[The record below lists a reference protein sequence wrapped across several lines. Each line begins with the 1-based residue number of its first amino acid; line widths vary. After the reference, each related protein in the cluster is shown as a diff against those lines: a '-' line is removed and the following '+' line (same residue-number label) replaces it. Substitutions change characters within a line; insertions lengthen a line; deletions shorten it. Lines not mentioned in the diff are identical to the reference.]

1 MQKMV
6 LLKKIKIREIKMM
19 KDGKQYQRRMKNENE
34 IEIKGIT
41 YFKIVV
47 AIIIVVERMCI
58 GHLIIEIKSN
68 T

>member
-34 IEIKGIT
+34 IEIKSIT